1 MYKKLFIRNFYDKM
15 RVILV
20 KENITIKK
28 NKNLKDSCCYS
39 FCCCSKDRRKK
50 QKNILLKYKFINYYN
65 KNCLSSN

>member
-28 NKNLKDSCCYS
+28 NKNLKDSCV
-39 FCCCSKDRRKK
+39 FLFVVVQKIEEKNKK
-50 QKNILLKYKFINYYN
+50 IYY
-65 KNCLSSN
+65 